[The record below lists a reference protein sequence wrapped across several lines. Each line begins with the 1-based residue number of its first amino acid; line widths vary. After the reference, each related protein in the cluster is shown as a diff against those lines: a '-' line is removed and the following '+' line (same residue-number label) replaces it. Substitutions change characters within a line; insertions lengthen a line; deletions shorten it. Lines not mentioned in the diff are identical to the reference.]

1 MCHCPPGDRAS
12 VWRNPAGTCQ
22 HPTLTPMLLA
32 AGGHSEGL
40 SRRAPDNPSARHGTE
55 TEWPPSPAHAAD
67 LEAAPVPRAAAP
79 AHRPG
84 RATGPTPSQQSPW
97 SSLLCPRGRACGQG
111 GVRRPPGAP
120 RPCPCSVTHAHT
132 LYTCTHMHPMH
143 SCKQTHTYPTGGV
156 KHTDTNACAAHTWTC
171 AAWLRPLRTGRG
183 AAGQLGLNP
192 DCPSSQEPPSGHGP
206 CLVPVTAG
214 HSDPDPTHWHESL
227 CPTRMSCLG
236 VR

>member
-12 VWRNPAGTCQ
+12 VWRNPVGTCQ

-40 SRRAPDNPSARHGTE
+40 SRCAPDNPSARHGTE

-79 AHRPG
+79 AHRLG

-97 SSLLCPRGRACGQG
+97 SCLLCPRGWACGQG

-120 RPCPCSVTHAHT
+120 RPCPCSVTHAPHALMQT
-132 LYTCTHMHPMH
+132 DAHI
-143 SCKQTHTYPTGGV
+143 SDWRSQTHRHKRMRGTHVDVRGLAPPPP
-156 KHTDTNACAAHTWTC
+156 HRPRSRWAAGFEPRLSEQPG
-171 AAWLRPLRTGRG
+171 APFRARPL
-183 AAGQLGLNP
+183 
-192 DCPSSQEPPSGHGP
+192 SGP
-206 CLVPVTAG
+206 CDSRAQ
-214 HSDPDPTHWHESL
+214 
-227 CPTRMSCLG
+227 
-236 VR
+236 